1 MYEVPIDTIDRPIAF
16 APAPQVQPNTP
27 APIELYQ
34 GNMQWLTPR
43 NMAIGI
49 GGVVM
54 AAILFVSFRGSAAPE
69 TIKVGAI
76 QNTEPSSQEVNKLI
90 LENSKA
96 SLDDLKIATN
106 LKMEEIYQSS
116 INERSLEILAEA
128 QKHVANPKSPS
139 CYRSPH
145 GTACYVTVFIAE
157 QNARYADAISVR
169 QWNKAN
175 NALFDVKAARTAL
188 DGIKPVPFTPAV
200 TSAAIIKE
208 NELRINLAQ
217 QSDNAI
223 ATDLYGARTKR

>member
-1 MYEVPIDTIDRPIAF
+1 MYELPVDTIDRPISDTF
-16 APAPQVQPNTP
+16 TPPMQQNTL
-27 APIELYQ
+27 APIALYQ

-43 NMAIGI
+43 NMAIAI

-54 AAILFVSFRGSAAPE
+54 LSIMAIAVRGSGSTPE

-76 QNTEPSSQEVNKLI
+76 QNTEPSSAVVNKVV

-96 SLDDLKIATN
+96 TLNDLKIATD
-106 LKMEEIYQSS
+106 LKIEEVRQAS
-116 INERSLEILAEA
+116 INERSQEILLEA
-128 QKHVANPKSPS
+128 QKHVADTKSS
-139 CYRSPH
+139 CYRSPY
-145 GTACYVTVFIAE
+145 GTTCYITIFISE
-157 QNARYADAISVR
+157 QQLRYADAIAVR

-188 DGIKPVPFTPAV
+188 DGVTPVPFAPAV

-208 NELRINLAQ
+208 NEARINLAQ

-223 ATDLYGARTKR
+223 ASDMYGVKTKK

>member
-1 MYEVPIDTIDRPIAF
+1 MYEVPIDIDRPIAF

-76 QNTEPSSQEVNKLI
+76 QNTEPSSADVNKLI

-128 QKHVANPKSPS
+128 KKHVAAPQSA

-145 GTACYVTVFIAE
+145 GTACYATIFITE
-157 QNARYADAISVR
+157 QNARYVDAIAIR

-188 DGIKPVPFTPAV
+188 DGIKPVPFNPAV

-208 NELRINLAQ
+208 NELRINVAQ

-223 ATDLYGARTKR
+223 AADIYGARTKR